1 MLLVDRRFRVRLCGA
16 SLRHAT
22 MFSLADQLAL
32 SRNRPAGFDYLRLV
46 LAATIICLHGAN
58 VTLGLDRA
66 MEIVGHFR
74 VVNAMLLAFFFALSG
89 FLVTA
94 SLLRC
99 KSLISFIGL
108 RVLRIVP
115 ALAVETTL
123 SALIVGP
130 IFTQLPASEYFADP
144 KFHIYFLN
152 IVGDI
157 HFALPGVFLHNPT
170 PGLVNAQLWTMPY
183 ELWCYTILAL
193 LAVTTIC
200 FNRVLYLGF
209 LVLAQIGLVCYD
221 IYHSDELLI
230 HLRPHLLVF
239 CFLLGVGFYLWR
251 DKIPYNRATCLF
263 AFVLCTAGMAGGRHD
278 ALFAVPA
285 TYIACYLG
293 LMYPRR
299 SWIVSSGDYSYGMYL
314 YGFVIQQCVAA
325 FDPSVQHW
333 HLNVLISLPIAFGV
347 AIASWHLVEKHALRL
362 RDRLE
367 RFEAAVLSRITI
379 SGFSPRS
386 RRPIEL
392 GATFGGSAS
401 A

>member
-1 MLLVDRRFRVRLCGA
+1 
-16 SLRHAT
+16 

-32 SRNRPAGFDYLRLV
+32 SRNRPAGFDYMRIT
-46 LAATIICLHGAN
+46 LAAAIICLHSAN

-74 VVNAMLLAFFFALSG
+74 VVNAMLLALFFALSG

-94 SLLRC
+94 SLSRC

-115 ALAVETTL
+115 ALVVETTL
-123 SALIVGP
+123 SAIIIGP
-130 IFTQLPASEYFADP
+130 IFTEMPLTQYFADS
-144 KFHIYFLN
+144 KFHVYFLN

-157 HFALPGVFLHNPT
+157 HFELPGVFLHNPA
-170 PGLVNAQLWTMPY
+170 PGLVNAQLWTVPY
-183 ELWCYTILAL
+183 ELWCYAILAL
-193 LAVTTIC
+193 LAATTIC

-221 IYHSDELLI
+221 SYHWDEPLI

-251 DKIPYNRATCLF
+251 DKVPFNRATCLF
-263 AFVLCTAGMAGGRHD
+263 AFVLCTAGMAGGRGD
-278 ALFAVPA
+278 AMFAAPA
-285 TYIACYLG
+285 AYVACYLG
-293 LMYPRR
+293 LMNPRC

-325 FDPSVQHW
+325 FGPSVQYW
-333 HLNVLISLPIAFGV
+333 YLNVLISLPVAFGIAV
-347 AIASWHLVEKHALRL
+347 ASWHLVEKRVLRL
-362 RDRLE
+362 RAQLE
-367 RFEAAVLSRITI
+367 RFEAAVLLRVSVVEFWRR
-379 SGFSPRS
+379 SPQ
-386 RRPIEL
+386 PIEL
-392 GATFGGSAS
+392 SATLGDRAS
-401 A
+401 GIAVR